1 MYAVRR
7 NDDESYEVWCKR
19 VEMYEHGWA
28 MQRIAEGVPVD
39 QVLEKMSYRLLQKLM
54 NPIYEQIRNTTH
66 VEYDIEASKKEYAE
80 KYLNNQQP
88 VADHVEGDIFDNR
101 K

>member
-1 MYAVRR
+1 
-7 NDDESYEVWCKR
+7 
-19 VEMYEHGWA
+19 
-28 MQRIAEGVPVD
+28 
-39 QVLEKMSYRLLQKLM
+39 M